1 VRILYYHSISD
12 DPIRSTVSPPTFAR
26 QIEHLCRTGYR
37 ILSLSEVGRRL
48 ASGGPLPANAVVITF
63 DDGFRDN
70 YERALPVLTRYGVTA
85 TVFLTVAYIGT
96 DQLPTLTRT
105 DFVPRPLDWRQVR
118 EMQACGIEFGSHTL
132 THPML
137 TALSPEQVRRELG
150 DSKRRIEDEL
160 GAPAPFFCYPR
171 GDFNEAVKRLAR
183 EAGYLGACTTRPGVN
198 DARSDPYALRR
209 TYVGRRDT
217 VEEFARKVAGA
228 HDVLQQV
235 LHLWRSMGAKPA
247 GR

>member
-12 DPIRSTVSPPTFAR
+12 DPIRSTVSPGTFER
-26 QIEHLCRTGYR
+26 QIEYLCQAGYR
-37 ILSLSEVGRRL
+37 IVSLADAGRRL
-48 ASGGPLPANAVVITF
+48 ASGVPVPDRALVITF

-70 YERALPVLTRYGVTA
+70 YERALPVLTRFGVTA

-105 DFVPRPLDWRQVR
+105 DFVPRPLDWGQVK
-118 EMQACGIEFGSHTL
+118 EMRARGIDFGSHTL

-137 TALSPEQVRRELG
+137 SALPLDQVRRELG

-160 GAPAPFFCYPR
+160 GVPAPFFCYPR
-171 GDFNEAVKRLAR
+171 GDFTRAVTTIAR

-198 DARSDPYALRR
+198 DARTDLFALRR
-209 TYVGRRDT
+209 TYIGRRDT
-217 VEEFARKVAGA
+217 GQEFARKVAGA
-228 HDVLQQV
+228 YDLLQQGMR
-235 LHLWRSMGAKPA
+235 LWRSVRETLA
-247 GR
+247 RR